1 MELKLKRIA
10 LKKEYTIGRLYIDGK
25 YFCDTLEDVDRGLD
39 QKMPLEQIKKIKVM
53 HQTAIPT
60 GVYKVR
66 LSMSPRFKRILPEI
80 LAVPGF
86 SGIRIHN
93 GKDQNS
99 SSGCLIVGKNTIVGQ
114 VTNSKYWMEK
124 LISIL
129 QGATNITIQ
138 ITK

>member
-10 LKKEYTIGRLYIDGK
+10 PKKEYTIGRLYIDGK

>member
-39 QKMPLEQIKKIKVM
+39 QKMPLEQIKRIKVM

-129 QGATNITIQ
+129 QSATNITIQ

>member
-25 YFCDTLEDVDRGLD
+25 YFCDVIEDVDRGLD
-39 QKMPLEQIKKIKVM
+39 QKMPLEQIKRIKVM